1 MSTRNVSRLTA
12 VATLAAVLTVAGIA
26 DRGDRATRPARE
38 GVVATQPSASPADAL
53 SSTWYCPSGTAAP
66 GGPADATVV
75 IFNPTDQVVSG
86 AMYVVGLEN
95 VRGAR
100 VLTVPA
106 RDRVAVRVSDVARSP
121 HASTL
126 VQLDRGGAVVEQTI
140 AGANGDS
147 AGPCATSASNTWY
160 FAEGA
165 TTRSAG
171 LVYSLFNPFPDDAIV
186 DLSFIT
192 DEGRSA
198 PAAFQGVVVPA
209 GSLIALDI
217 GSHVRRREHISGI
230 VRARR
235 GRLVAGALQTHAGD
249 GRRGVSVT
257 LGATS
262 PATAWTFADG
272 LAGPG
277 FVEKLHLFNPG
288 ALESRVAVDLV
299 LDQGEAEPFDL
310 RVPPM
315 SRITLDLVAEP
326 RVPKNVGHS
335 LIVRADNNQ
344 PIVAQRTIDFGSP
357 GPRTGHMS
365 DIGSPRPARHWA
377 LAAGGATEDLDEWV
391 SVLNA
396 SPKPVRV
403 TVRGGSGGTIDA
415 LPGLDGVVIP
425 RGKRQ
430 AFRIAQHLVRAE
442 LPLLID
448 ADGDV
453 FVERF
458 LYRTTGVGVSGSA
471 AVVRSP

>member
-1 MSTRNVSRLTA
+1 MSTRHVSRLPA
-12 VATLAAVLTVAGIA
+12 IAVLAGALVFAGIA
-26 DRGDRATRPARE
+26 DRGDRAPRPERQGSIAS
-38 GVVATQPSASPADAL
+38 QPTASPADAL
-53 SSTWYCPSGTAAP
+53 SSTWYCPSGTAVP

-75 IFNPTDQVVSG
+75 IFNPTDQIISG
-86 AMYVVGLEN
+86 AMYVVGLEKI
-95 VRGAR
+95 RGGR
-100 VLTVPA
+100 VLTIPA
-106 RDRVAVRVSDVARSP
+106 RDRVAVRVADVARSP
-121 HASTL
+121 HAATL

-140 AGANGDS
+140 GGANGDS
-147 AGPCATSASNTWY
+147 AGPCATTASNIWY

-165 TTRSAG
+165 TTRAAG

-186 DLSFIT
+186 DLSFTT

-217 GSHVRRREHISGI
+217 GSHVRRREHISSV

-235 GRLVAGALQTHAGD
+235 GRLVVGALQTHAGD
-249 GRRGVSVT
+249 GRRGASVT

-262 PATAWTFADG
+262 PANAWTFADG
-272 LAGPG
+272 LTGPG

-288 ALESRVAVDLV
+288 SEESRVAVDLV
-299 LDQGEAEPFDL
+299 LDQGETEPFDL
-310 RVPPM
+310 RVPPQ

-326 RVPKNVGHS
+326 RVPKGVGHS
-335 LIVRADNNQ
+335 LLVRSDNRE

-357 GPRTGHMS
+357 GPRTGHVNDM
-365 DIGSPRPARHWA
+365 GSPRPAQHWA
-377 LAAGGATEDLDEWV
+377 LAAGGATDSLDEWV

-396 SPKPVRV
+396 SPRPVRV

-458 LYRTTGVGVSGSA
+458 LYRSSGVGVSGSA
-471 AVVRSP
+471 AVVRKV